1 MGSAA
6 GGTALAA
13 RLQPQGWWT
22 PTEAP
27 AFSGTELI
35 DAARRIRERLHVV
48 QDPATGR
55 IGAGFGGMPTPVDN
69 GAPSYPIL
77 ATLPALYPEW
87 LGDRSFTE
95 VHRVRFPYVAGAM
108 ANGIATPRLVIE
120 MVRAG
125 FLAFFGAAGLSL
137 EEIERAV
144 TEIES
149 ALGTGA
155 SWGSNLIHS
164 PNEPDLEA
172 ATADLYLRRRVRRVS
187 AAAYMKLTP
196 AVVRYACSGLR
207 KGPDGRI
214 HRTNHLFAKLSR
226 PEVAL
231 HFLEPPPGEILDAL
245 VARGELE
252 PEEAR
257 LAALLPLAE
266 DITVEADS
274 GGHTDN
280 RPLGALFPT
289 ICALRDQ
296 AVARHGYRRPIRL
309 GAAGGLGTPSAVAS
323 AFSLGAAYVLTG
335 SVNQACVESGLH
347 ESGREMLA
355 RAGLADV
362 GMAPAADMFELGVEV
377 QVLQRGTMFGVR
389 AKRLYEIYKA
399 APSLE
404 AIPDED
410 RRWLEGD
417 IFRSSLEDAWAHT
430 RQWWLDRDPREVTRA
445 DEDSRHRI
453 ALTFRRYLGLA
464 SKWAIC
470 GEVDR
475 QMDYQIWCGPAM
487 GAFNSWTAGTFL
499 AQPSNRSVVQVARNL
514 MEGAATITR
523 AQHLR
528 SCGIPMPSGAFDFRP
543 RPLA

>member
-1 MGSAA
+1 
-6 GGTALAA
+6 LAA

-22 PTEAP
+22 STEAP
-27 AFSGTELI
+27 AFSGTGLI
-35 DAARRIRERLHVV
+35 DAAQRIREPVHVV

-55 IGAGFGGMPTPVDN
+55 IGAGFGGKLAPTAD

-77 ATLPALYPEW
+77 ATLPAIYPEW

-95 VHRVRFPYVAGAM
+95 VHRVRFPYVTGAM

-120 MVRAG
+120 MARAG
-125 FLAFFGAAGLSL
+125 FLGFFGAAGMSL
-137 EEIERAV
+137 EEIEQAV

-149 ALGTGA
+149 ALGTGS

-187 AAAYMKLTP
+187 AGAYMELTP
-196 AVVRYACSGLR
+196 AVVRYACTGLR
-207 KGPDGRI
+207 EGPDGRI

-231 HFLEPPPGEILDAL
+231 RFLEPPPSEILDPL
-245 VARGELE
+245 VASGQLE

-257 LAALLPLAE
+257 LAVHLPLAE

-280 RPLGALFPT
+280 RPLSALFST

-296 AVARHGYRRPIRL
+296 VAAKHGYRRPIRL

-347 ESGREMLA
+347 ASGKEMLA
-355 RAGLADV
+355 EAGLADV
-362 GMAPAADMFELGVEV
+362 VMAPAADMFELGVEV
-377 QVLQRGTMFGVR
+377 QVLLKGTMFGVR
-389 AKRLYEIYKA
+389 AKRLYEIYRA
-399 APSLE
+399 ASSLE
-404 AIPDED
+404 AVPAED
-410 RRWLEGD
+410 RGWLED
-417 IFRSSLEDAWAHT
+417 TIFRSSLEDAWAHT

-445 DEDSRHRI
+445 DEDNRHRM
-453 ALTFRRYLGLA
+453 ALVFRRYLALA
-464 SKWAIC
+464 SEWAIR

-475 QMDYQIWCGPAM
+475 QVDYQIWCGPAM
-487 GAFNSWTAGTFL
+487 GAFNSWAAGTFL
-499 AQPSNRSVVQVARNL
+499 AQPGNRSVVQVARNL
-514 MEGAATITR
+514 MEGAATLTR